1 MPKTSLIS
9 SLQIGVGA
17 GLGSVLFQAIQNGI
31 NDIDYF
37 RAITVGA
44 VVALVVSF
52 VRIGF
57 SKKSS
62 KVAK

>member
-17 GLGSVLFQAIQNGI
+17 GLGSVLFQAIRNGI

-37 RAITVGA
+37 RVITVA
-44 VVALVVSF
+44 VVVTLVF
-52 VRIGF
+52 LFIRIGS